1 MTQISY
7 FTCETVPYWEHK
19 DGTGSRMQSYSDV
32 IGDWLFEAAG
42 ATSTRVEKAVW
53 GEITVFVAGTSGRY
67 ASRNSV
73 RFRGILCSEQTS
85 VLL

>member
-1 MTQISY
+1 MSQASY
-7 FTCETVPYWEHK
+7 FTAKTVPYSGHK
-19 DGTGSRMQSYSDV
+19 DGTGSRVQGYEDV

-53 GEITVFVAGTSGRY
+53 GEITVFAAGASGRNT
-67 ASRNSV
+67 SRNSV
-73 RFRGILCSEQTS
+73 GFRGILCSEQTS

>member
-1 MTQISY
+1 MSHFNRKNNPI
-7 FTCETVPYWEHK
+7 WGDK
-19 DGTGSRMQSYSDV
+19 DGAGSRQQGYGEVTS
-32 IGDWLFEAAG
+32 DWLFEAAG

-53 GEITVFVAGTSGRY
+53 GEITVFAAGASGRN

-73 RFRGILCSEQTS
+73 GFRGILCSEQTS